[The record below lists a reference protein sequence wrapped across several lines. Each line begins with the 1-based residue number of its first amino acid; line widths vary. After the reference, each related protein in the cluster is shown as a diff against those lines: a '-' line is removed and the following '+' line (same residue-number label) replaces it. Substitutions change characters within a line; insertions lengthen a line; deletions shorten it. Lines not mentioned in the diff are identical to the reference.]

1 MAAKKRLSEAEW
13 EVMDGV
19 WHLDRQVTVRDVV
32 DYLYPNGEKAYTTV
46 QTIMNILFE
55 KGVLNRQ
62 KIGPVNVYTP
72 ALSREDVAQDETR
85 TLVSRMFEG
94 SFGALAAYLVDSG
107 ELSRKE
113 LDELRALIEAREK
126 EARNGFV
133 DLFGRG
139 VVAALCGAFC
149 RGIAVHFA
157 GVGGRSLDDAGYAI
171 AVCSLFIGIGEVF
184 VPPFYAIPL
193 PDFFARVAL

>member
-19 WHLDRQVTVRDVV
+19 WHLNRQVTVRDVV
-32 DYLYPNGEKAYTTV
+32 NHLYPNGEKAYTTV

-62 KIGPVNVYTP
+62 KIGPVNVYKP
-72 ALSREDVAQDETR
+72 ALSREDAAQDETR

-94 SFGALAAYLVDSG
+94 SFGALATYLVDSG
-107 ELSRKE
+107 ELSQKE

-126 EARNGFV
+126 G
-133 DLFGRG
+133 
-139 VVAALCGAFC
+139 GA
-149 RGIAVHFA
+149 
-157 GVGGRSLDDAGYAI
+157 
-171 AVCSLFIGIGEVF
+171 
-184 VPPFYAIPL
+184 
-193 PDFFARVAL
+193 

>member
-1 MAAKKRLSEAEW
+1 MAAKKRLAEAEW

-62 KIGPVNVYTP
+62 KIGPVNVYKS
-72 ALSREDVAQDETR
+72 ALSREDAAQDETR

-94 SFGALAAYLVDSG
+94 SFGALATYLVDSG
-107 ELSRKE
+107 ELSQKE
-113 LDELRALIEAREK
+113 LDELRVLIEAREK
-126 EARNGFV
+126 G
-133 DLFGRG
+133 G
-139 VVAALCGAFC
+139 V
-149 RGIAVHFA
+149 
-157 GVGGRSLDDAGYAI
+157 
-171 AVCSLFIGIGEVF
+171 
-184 VPPFYAIPL
+184 
-193 PDFFARVAL
+193 

>member
-1 MAAKKRLSEAEW
+1 MAAKKRLAEAEW

-32 DYLYPNGEKAYTTV
+32 NYLYPNGEKAYTTV

-62 KIGPVNVYTP
+62 KIGPVNVYKS
-72 ALSREDVAQDETR
+72 ALSRKDSAQAETR

-94 SFGALAAYLVDSG
+94 SFGALATYLVDSG
-107 ELSRKE
+107 ELSQKE

-126 EARNGFV
+126 G
-133 DLFGRG
+133 
-139 VVAALCGAFC
+139 GA
-149 RGIAVHFA
+149 
-157 GVGGRSLDDAGYAI
+157 
-171 AVCSLFIGIGEVF
+171 
-184 VPPFYAIPL
+184 
-193 PDFFARVAL
+193 

>member
-1 MAAKKRLSEAEW
+1 MAAKKRLAEAEW

-62 KIGPVNVYTP
+62 KIGPVNVYMPT
-72 ALSREDVAQDETR
+72 LSREDVAQVETR

-94 SFGALAAYLVDSG
+94 SFGALATYLVDSG
-107 ELSRKE
+107 ELSQGE

-126 EARNGFV
+126 G
-133 DLFGRG
+133 
-139 VVAALCGAFC
+139 GA
-149 RGIAVHFA
+149 
-157 GVGGRSLDDAGYAI
+157 
-171 AVCSLFIGIGEVF
+171 
-184 VPPFYAIPL
+184 
-193 PDFFARVAL
+193 

>member
-19 WHLDRQVTVRDVV
+19 WHLNRQVTVRDVV

-62 KIGPVNVYTP
+62 KIGPVNVYKS
-72 ALSREDVAQDETR
+72 ALSREDAAQDETR

-94 SFGALAAYLVDSG
+94 SFGALATYLVDSG

-126 EARNGFV
+126 G
-133 DLFGRG
+133 
-139 VVAALCGAFC
+139 GA
-149 RGIAVHFA
+149 
-157 GVGGRSLDDAGYAI
+157 
-171 AVCSLFIGIGEVF
+171 
-184 VPPFYAIPL
+184 
-193 PDFFARVAL
+193 

>member
-1 MAAKKRLSEAEW
+1 MAAKKRLAEAEW

-55 KGVLNRQ
+55 KGVLNRR
-62 KIGPVNVYTP
+62 KIGPVNVYMPT
-72 ALSREDVAQDETR
+72 LSREDAAQVETR

-94 SFGALAAYLVDSG
+94 SFGALATYLVDSG
-107 ELSRKE
+107 KLSQGE

-126 EARNGFV
+126 G
-133 DLFGRG
+133 
-139 VVAALCGAFC
+139 GA
-149 RGIAVHFA
+149 
-157 GVGGRSLDDAGYAI
+157 
-171 AVCSLFIGIGEVF
+171 
-184 VPPFYAIPL
+184 
-193 PDFFARVAL
+193 

>member
-62 KIGPVNVYTP
+62 KIGPVNVYKP
-72 ALSREDVAQDETR
+72 ALSREDAAQDETR

-94 SFGALAAYLVDSG
+94 SFGALATYLVDSG
-107 ELSRKE
+107 ELSQGE
-113 LDELRALIEAREK
+113 LDELRTLIEAREK
-126 EARNGFV
+126 G
-133 DLFGRG
+133 
-139 VVAALCGAFC
+139 GA
-149 RGIAVHFA
+149 
-157 GVGGRSLDDAGYAI
+157 
-171 AVCSLFIGIGEVF
+171 
-184 VPPFYAIPL
+184 
-193 PDFFARVAL
+193 